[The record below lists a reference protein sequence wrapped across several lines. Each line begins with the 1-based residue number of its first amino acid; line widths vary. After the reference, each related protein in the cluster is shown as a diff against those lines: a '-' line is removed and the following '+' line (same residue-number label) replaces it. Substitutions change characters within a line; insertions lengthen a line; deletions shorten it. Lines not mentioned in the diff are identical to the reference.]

1 MNFEKRDII
10 VAIIAIV
17 LVIVII
23 SVVINKKNKDKGTS
37 EQTSEDTNI
46 TYELDENTA
55 EYVIYDKE
63 TGTEITRVDEEGAV
77 KTFEENP
84 DFDPKLNSS
93 DPSFVDTNGNGFID
107 FSSGS

>member
-1 MNFEKRDII
+1 MNFNKRDII

-17 LVIVII
+17 LVIII
-23 SVVINKKNKDKGTS
+23 IIVVINKKDKGTS
-37 EQTSEDTNI
+37 EQTTEYTNI
-46 TYELDENTA
+46 TYELDNNTN

-63 TGTEITRVDEEGAV
+63 TGAEITRVDEEGAV

-93 DPSFVDTNGNGFID
+93 DPSFVDTNGNGMID
-107 FSSGS
+107 FSSES